1 MRFPICTLE
10 VDGAATSW
18 PSRRRIRRASI
29 VTSEI
34 ARVHAEYH
42 TRRYNPQP
50 RMALTAG
57 TKLGPYE
64 IQSPLGTGGMGE
76 VYRARDT
83 RLERTVAVKIL
94 PAAFSAEADRLQ
106 RFEQEA
112 RVLSALNHPNLL
124 SIYDV
129 GSQDGIH
136 YLVSEFLEG
145 QTLRERMEGGVLP
158 QRKVAEYALQL
169 ANGLA
174 AAHDKMIVHRDLKPE
189 NVFVTRDERVK
200 ILDFGLAKLAA
211 TGAATS
217 DLATLASPTPTVAG
231 TVMGTAGYMSPE
243 QVRGQEV
250 DHRSDVFSFG
260 ATLYE
265 MISGKRAFK
274 GDSSV
279 ETMNA
284 ILKEDP
290 FEQAGITLH
299 VPPELERII
308 RRCLEKTPERRFQSA
323 SDLGFALE
331 ALSVPT
337 SSSIAVSA
345 RIRRR
350 WVPALVAVAVL
361 ALFAVSYD
369 HGRRA
374 GKESPPLFHPLTFRR
389 GTIRKARFAPDGET
403 IVFGAAWD
411 GNPSEVF
418 TTRPDSV
425 EARSLGLKGAEILA
439 VSSKGEMAVS
449 LGNRLTTLLVSAGTL
464 ARVPLAG
471 GEPRE
476 VLESVQWA
484 DWNPDGSDF
493 AIVRNVRGRSRLEY
507 PTDRVLHQTGGW
519 ISDPRF
525 SRDGRSIAFVDHS
538 TPEDQ
543 SGSVTLVD
551 LAGNKRILSGGWTG
565 TVRGLAWSPDG
576 KEVWFTAT
584 KVGGSG
590 DLYAVTPSGHQR
602 LVARVPGGM
611 ALQDID
617 RTGRV
622 LFTHDNWRREVIARA
637 PGEVRER
644 DFSWLDWSYP
654 SDFSDTRKMLLISE
668 EGSAGG
674 PNSAVYLRRLNEPAA
689 IRLGDGVA
697 LSISPD
703 GKWVLSSRADLGQL
717 ALLPVKAGD
726 VKWLPPDG
734 LTHVSAAWFSEGNR
748 FLFSGNAPG
757 QGGRIYVQGVSG
769 ANPSAITPEGVRGD
783 FSLSPDNKTVAAV
796 GPGETMYLYPV
807 SGGKA
812 PPVRGFLAGEV
823 PVNWSADGRSL
834 YIYRFGE
841 MPARVYRLELATGQR
856 TLWKELMPP
865 DRAGLEMVGPILIAP
880 TGESYVYS
888 YRRLLSELYLAEGL
902 R

>member
-1 MRFPICTLE
+1 
-10 VDGAATSW
+10 
-18 PSRRRIRRASI
+18 
-29 VTSEI
+29 
-34 ARVHAEYH
+34 
-42 TRRYNPQP
+42 
-50 RMALTAG
+50 
-57 TKLGPYE
+57 
-64 IQSPLGTGGMGE
+64 
-76 VYRARDT
+76 
-83 RLERTVAVKIL
+83 
-94 PAAFSAEADRLQ
+94 
-106 RFEQEA
+106 
-112 RVLSALNHPNLL
+112 
-124 SIYDV
+124 
-129 GSQDGIH
+129 
-136 YLVSEFLEG
+136 
-145 QTLRERMEGGVLP
+145 
-158 QRKVAEYALQL
+158 
-169 ANGLA
+169 
-174 AAHDKMIVHRDLKPE
+174 
-189 NVFVTRDERVK
+189 
-200 ILDFGLAKLAA
+200 
-211 TGAATS
+211 
-217 DLATLASPTPTVAG
+217 
-231 TVMGTAGYMSPE
+231 
-243 QVRGQEV
+243 
-250 DHRSDVFSFG
+250 
-260 ATLYE
+260 

-290 FEQAGITLH
+290 FEQAGITVH
-299 VPPELERII
+299 VTTGLERII

-331 ALSVPT
+331 ALSAPT

-345 RIRRR
+345 RMRRR

-361 ALFAVSYD
+361 ALLAISYD
-369 HGRRA
+369 YGRRA
-374 GKESPPLFHPLTFRR
+374 GKESPPFFHPLTFRR

-418 TTRPDSV
+418 TTRPDGV
-425 EARSLGLKGAEILA
+425 EARSLGLKGADILA

-449 LGNRLTTLLVSAGTL
+449 LGNRLNTLLVSAGTL

-476 VLESVQWA
+476 VLESVQRA

-493 AIVRNVRGRSRLEY
+493 AIVRNVQGRSRLEY
-507 PTDRVLHQTGGW
+507 PTDRVLYETGGW

-525 SRDGRSIAFVDHS
+525 SRDGRSIAFVGHS

-576 KEVWFTAT
+576 KEVWFTAA
-584 KVGGSG
+584 KVGGLG

-654 SDFSDTRKMLLISE
+654 SDFSDTRKMVLISE

-674 PNSAVYLRRLNEPAA
+674 PNSAVYLRGLNEPAA

-734 LTHVSAAWFSEGNR
+734 LTHVSAAWVFGWEPLPLLWKRTRPRRTHLCPRRQRSQPLCNNARGRTGGVFAFSRQQNCRGGRPFCNLRAGILGRVHCSFPTSVGQIIPNDEFAHTYPLVDRPTLEEWRSGRWCCRNCCYMQVVSGNR
-748 FLFSGNAPG
+748 
-757 QGGRIYVQGVSG
+757 
-769 ANPSAITPEGVRGD
+769 
-783 FSLSPDNKTVAAV
+783 
-796 GPGETMYLYPV
+796 
-807 SGGKA
+807 
-812 PPVRGFLAGEV
+812 
-823 PVNWSADGRSL
+823 
-834 YIYRFGE
+834 
-841 MPARVYRLELATGQR
+841 
-856 TLWKELMPP
+856 
-865 DRAGLEMVGPILIAP
+865 
-880 TGESYVYS
+880 
-888 YRRLLSELYLAEGL
+888 
-902 R
+902 